1 VSVDNSYPSKRYAS
15 YVLFVLLLAH
25 IVAFLDRQILALLIE
40 PIKTELSVSDTQ
52 LGFLHGFA
60 FAIFYT
66 AMGIPLGRLADRTTR
81 TRLIAV
87 GVLFWSVATACCGL
101 ARQYWV
107 LLLARVGVGIGEA
120 SLLPSAYS
128 IISDMYP
135 RRDRSRPISFFALGP
150 FVGAGIA
157 FLVGG
162 FIVRAVSSS
171 SGFELPFFGEL
182 SPWRLVFLIIA
193 VPGLLVA
200 ALVLSLREPVR
211 REKSGNSPDGAKGV
225 SLRFATKFLMQQRR
239 TYFSIYVG
247 FSFLALMSF
256 SFFAWIPTLLIRVH
270 GFDVPG
276 AGFLFGGILLL
287 FGATGTFC
295 GGLIADK
302 LQQRGRQD
310 AQLLVGVAA
319 AACMLVGGAVT
330 PLISQTNLMAMC
342 LALTIFAHG
351 IPVGMAP
358 AALQAITPNEMRGQI
373 NAVYNLTVSFI
384 GIGMGPL
391 LVALFTDYVFE
402 DASAVGRSLSAVSI
416 IAGPPAILVL
426 LYGLKPY
433 RARLSEWTEQLPA
446 ERQHP

>member
-1 VSVDNSYPSKRYAS
+1 MSENTPYPGKRYAS
-15 YVLFVLLLAH
+15 YVLVVLLLAH
-25 IVAFLDRQILALLIE
+25 IVAFLDRQIIALLID

-81 TRLIAV
+81 TRLIAA

-101 ARQYWV
+101 ARSYWV
-107 LLLARVGVGIGEA
+107 LLLARVGVGVGEA

-128 IISDMYP
+128 IISDLYP
-135 RRDRSRPISFFALGP
+135 RRQRSRPISLFALGP
-150 FVGAGIA
+150 FLGAGVA

-162 FIVRAVSSS
+162 FVVRAVSSS
-171 SGFELPFFGEL
+171 NGIELPFLGEM

-193 VPGLLVA
+193 LPGLVVA
-200 ALVLSLREPVR
+200 ALVVSLSEPVR
-211 REKSGNSPDGAKGV
+211 REKSGSAPDDSKGV

-239 TYFSIYVG
+239 AYFSIYVG

-256 SFFAWIPTLLIRVH
+256 SFFAWIPSLLIRVH

-276 AGFLFGGILLL
+276 AGFLFGGILIL
-287 FGATGTFC
+287 FGASGTFC

-319 AACMLVGGAVT
+319 AACMFVGGAIT
-330 PLISQTNLMAMC
+330 PLISQTNVMAVC

-358 AALQAITPNEMRGQI
+358 AALQSITPNEMRGQI

-391 LVALFTDYVFE
+391 LVALFTDYVFA
-402 DASAVGRSLSAVSI
+402 DASAVGRSLSAVSM
-416 IAGPPAILVL
+416 IAGPPAILIL
-426 LYGLKPY
+426 LYGLRPY
-433 RARLSEWTEQLPA
+433 RTRLSEWTA
-446 ERQHP
+446 ELQD